1 MADDM
6 NLGPSVPRPDPTV
19 LTTEALIR
27 EINHL
32 RELTK
37 AERRADVSEI
47 EALARAH
54 DKHHEGLDRLRDSQ
68 HRALVDQVAALKELL
83 KEALA
88 ARDQALTAA
97 LAAAKEATGKA
108 EDATTKQLDALKLNF
123 DVEIKAIRDLID
135 DVKSGANSRAV
146 EAGTAGGR
154 VAGKEYALGVG
165 LAIGLALLSLA
176 ASLFIR

>member
-1 MADDM
+1 MAEDA
-6 NLGPSVPRPDPTV
+6 NIGRTPVPDPTV

-47 EALARAH
+47 EALAKSH

-68 HRALVDQVAALKELL
+68 HQAVTSEIAALKELL

-97 LAAAKEATGKA
+97 LSAAEAATSKA
-108 EDATTKQLDALKLNF
+108 EAATTKQVDAMGERF
-123 DVEIKAIRDLID
+123 DVEIKALKDSLG
-135 DVKSGANSRAV
+135 DVKTN
-146 EAGTAGGR
+146 AGSAGGR
-154 VAGKEYALGVG
+154 IAGKEYVWSVVILIAALV
-165 LAIGLALLSLA
+165 LSFIGII
-176 ASLFIR
+176 FTR

>member
-1 MADDM
+1 MAEDA
-6 NLGPSVPRPDPTV
+6 NIGRTPIPDPTV

-47 EALARAH
+47 EALAKAH
-54 DKHHEGLDRLRDSQ
+54 DRHHEGLDRLRESE
-68 HRALVDQVAALKELL
+68 HGALVDQISALKELL

-97 LAAAKEATGKA
+97 LAAAKEAVGKA
-108 EDATTKQLDALKLNF
+108 EDATTKQLDSLRLNF
-123 DVEIKAIRDLID
+123 DVEIKAIKDLLGD
-135 DVKSGANSRAV
+135 FKVNAS
-146 EAGTAGGR
+146 TAGGR
-154 VAGKEYALGVG
+154 SAGKEYVWGVVILIAALV
-165 LAIGLALLSLA
+165 LSFIGII
-176 ASLFIR
+176 FTR

>member
-1 MADDM
+1 MANDM

-54 DKHHEGLDRLRDSQ
+54 DKHHEGLDRLRQSEHQ
-68 HRALVDQVAALKELL
+68 SVSSEISALKELL

-88 ARDQALTAA
+88 SRDQALTAA

-108 EDATTKQLDALKLNF
+108 EDATTKQLDALRLNF
-123 DVEIKAIRDLID
+123 DVEIKAIKDLLSD
-135 DVKSGANSRAV
+135 FKANAS
-146 EAGTAGGR
+146 TAGGR
-154 VAGKEYALGVG
+154 SAGKEYVWGVVILIAALV
-165 LAIGLALLSLA
+165 LSFIGII
-176 ASLFIR
+176 FTR

>member
-1 MADDM
+1 MTGDM
-6 NLGPSVPRPDPTV
+6 NIGRTPVPDPTV

-47 EALARAH
+47 EALAKAH

-68 HRALVDQVAALKELL
+68 HQAVSSEISALKELL

-88 ARDQALTAA
+88 SRDQALTAA

-135 DVKSGANSRAV
+135 DVKAGANSRAV

-154 VAGKEYALGVG
+154 IAGKEYVWGVVVIVVALV
-165 LAIGLALLSLA
+165 LSFIGI
-176 ASLFIR
+176 LFTR

>member
-1 MADDM
+1 MAEDM
-6 NLGPSVPRPDPTV
+6 NIGRLPVPDPTV

-97 LAAAKEATGKA
+97 LSAAKEATSKA
-108 EDATTKQLDALKLNF
+108 EAATTKQVDAMGDRF
-123 DVEIKAIRDLID
+123 DVEIKAIKDQLG
-135 DVKSGANSRAV
+135 DVKTNAGA
-146 EAGTAGGR
+146 AGGR
-154 VAGKEYALGVG
+154 VAGKEYALGVA

-176 ASLFIR
+176 AALFIR